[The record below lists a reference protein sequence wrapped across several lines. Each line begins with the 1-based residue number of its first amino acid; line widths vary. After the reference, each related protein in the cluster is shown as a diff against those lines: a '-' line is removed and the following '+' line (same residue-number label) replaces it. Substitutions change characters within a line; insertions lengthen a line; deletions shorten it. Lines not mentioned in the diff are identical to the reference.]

1 MDLVALLL
9 FEEII
14 NLVQFDHRTRM
25 NGLRME
31 EEAGIQ
37 IILLI
42 MAIVMVDTEMI
53 MTLIIMRIQEVG
65 MVGVAV
71 GDLMFE

>member
-31 EEAGIQ
+31 EVGIQ

-42 MAIVMVDTEMI
+42 MDIVMVDTEMI